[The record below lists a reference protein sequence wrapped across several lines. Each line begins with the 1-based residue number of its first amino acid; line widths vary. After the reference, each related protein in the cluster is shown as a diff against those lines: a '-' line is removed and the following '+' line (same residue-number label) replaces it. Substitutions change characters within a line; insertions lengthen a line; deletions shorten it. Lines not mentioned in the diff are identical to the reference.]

1 MPVNYLRADDFESFM
16 KERRKAL
23 LKLIASSTGHS
34 NSDIIDSSA
43 EGEEGCTGSCALS
56 SHHGINVAADA
67 GMQEH
72 LRNGSWLVSLRHG

>member
-56 SHHGINVAADA
+56 SHHGINVRRTLECKSISAMAV
-67 GMQEH
+67 G
-72 LRNGSWLVSLRHG
+72 W

>member
-43 EGEEGCTGSCALS
+43 EGEEGVPVRAL
-56 SHHGINVAADA
+56 
-67 GMQEH
+67 
-72 LRNGSWLVSLRHG
+72 